1 VPIRLLFIIE
11 QSQWESYVFVEQFER
26 FNMPEPI
33 SCYRC
38 GASLEKL
45 SLPLSRRDECPSCTV
60 HVHVCQMCIYFDP
73 SATKQCLEDDAE
85 EVLDKVKVNFCE
97 WFKPSA
103 TAFDPARAGKDAQAK
118 NELASLFSEGPTT
131 KSDSD
136 AASNDAED
144 LFK

>member
-1 VPIRLLFIIE
+1 
-11 QSQWESYVFVEQFER
+11 
-26 FNMPEPI
+26 
-33 SCYRC
+33 
-38 GASLEKL
+38 
-45 SLPLSRRDECPSCTV
+45 
-60 HVHVCQMCIYFDP
+60 MCIYFDP

-103 TAFDPARAGKDAQAK
+103 AAFDPARAGKDAQAK

-131 KSDSD
+131 KLDPD
-136 AASNDAED
+136 AASDDAED